1 MKRTSVSHLNNGMAR
16 ALDVIGEWWTP
27 LIIGGIMV
35 GHNRYEALQSDLGI
49 ARNILSDR
57 LSWLVDKGVLEKVEY
72 SQRPKRYE
80 YHLTDMGRDL
90 YATIASIKALGDKWL
105 MDGRPAL
112 NTFHDDCGAT
122 FSPVL
127 VCDACN
133 KPLNI
138 DTVTLRK
145 GPGWSGN
152 TGYDNAPKVISS

>member
-80 YHLTDMGRDL
+80 YHLTDMGRDFYQVL
-90 YATIASIKALGDKWL
+90 LALKQWGDTWL
-105 MDGRPAL
+105 AEEEGLVDRP
-112 NTFHDDCGAT
+112 
-122 FSPVL
+122 
-127 VCDACN
+127 
-133 KPLNI
+133 
-138 DTVTLRK
+138 
-145 GPGWSGN
+145 
-152 TGYDNAPKVISS
+152 

>member
-35 GHNRYEALQSDLGI
+35 GHTRYEALQSDLGI

-57 LSWLVDKGVLEKVEY
+57 LQWLVDKGVLQKVLY
-72 SQRPKRYE
+72 SERPKRYE

-90 YATIASIKALGDKWL
+90 DSSIASIKSWGDKWL
-105 MDGRPAL
+105 MDGNPSL
-112 NTFHDDCGAT
+112 TTIHDECGSSFT
-122 FSPVL
+122 PVL
-127 VCDACN
+127 VCGACS
-133 KPLNI
+133 KPLDI
-138 DTVTLRK
+138 ETVSLRK

>member
-90 YATIASIKALGDKWL
+90 YATIASIKAWGDKWL
-105 MDGRPAL
+105 MDGRPSL